1 MVVIGVIFCIIT
13 AVIIIL
19 LVTSKVSYNEEIGQ
33 EKKFTIPPPK
43 RYPFLYVN
51 DCHFYQEPVSN
62 FIYSEEEIDQFL
74 GALEDSFN
82 KGEYVKVFKLSS
94 ELIKILPKADKVWL
108 RRINSIFLDVIKGEK
123 CWDEK
128 LSKLVINACF
138 GLLQCY
144 STVIEKSMA
153 ARHILLPLMLNN
165 ITELINYQNKNVT
178 KYHNLEVYNMLFNL
192 YHVIP
197 YRDIL
202 VLMSNNILED
212 KIDKDFSEDSYVQQ
226 TLKTMLKQA
235 DIIRTRNTSRLQE
248 TFNNKKITN
257 CTLISD
263 DRIGANIVAFELN
276 FEPGTNREKIEAI
289 FYDSTGKEMHLGE
302 NEEDRYIDVFEA
314 NSNVGGVSKQEIV
327 LLTSEF
333 VSKVGL
339 SIYKDKNKKNIT
351 DKITEDIHKNEENI
365 EAESAK
371 IENSE
376 ESTLKDNNEE
386 SNNSSAEGS
395 LNGSDEDL
403 EAMEDFKPDDTD
415 KKPQILMYPSF
426 DQIKDIALSDTQF
439 VGLKDNDTV
448 IVLGTGDKLKQQINS
463 WSNIYKIYVKDEAV
477 YGVRNDGTVI
487 YAGNSNY
494 EGIENIYSWENIESL
509 SLGETHMVA
518 ITKNATMY
526 AVGEN
531 LSGECNVEDWYDIIQ
546 VATAYHTVGLT
557 KSGEVWAVGEN
568 NFGECNV
575 QSWQNVVQV
584 AVGDFFTLG
593 LTSAGKVLS
602 TGLNSC
608 GQCNVSEW
616 ANIKKIFA
624 KGNVSVGLRYD
635 GKVVIAGKN
644 SYYYGDI
651 KNWEKITNIVMSNNR
666 IVGIEQDGTIRSTGK
681 PFRDFVNGEWE
692 NIKNVAING
701 NNIVALKEDGKLISN
716 ILLFGQCITDNFDNI
731 VQICEDLDGG
741 RIATVSDKGVVT
753 INDETTNIENI
764 ENLVDSYPQFYE
776 IKLVDMSKTHIAMLK
791 DNGTVSIMKFSDR
804 IVEEVENWENIIDVE
819 VGEDF
824 TVGLDIS
831 GRVVAKGDDNYGQC
845 DVTEWVDIVKI
856 RANGKHAVGLSID
869 GKLYISG
876 LWEPEEKEFIKKLR
890 NIKDFAMSSQQVMI
904 LEADGTVKVTHCATG
919 INVDSISMWKNI
931 KKVVA
936 RGDNFLGL
944 SEEGKVFSTIADEV
958 EIGKWEK
965 VEDID
970 ASGSYVWAKL
980 KE

>member
-1 MVVIGVIFCIIT
+1 MVIIGVIFCIIT

-19 LVTSKVSYNEEIGQ
+19 LVTSKVNKPEEIDK
-33 EKKFTIPPPK
+33 EKKFAIPPQK
-43 RYPFLYVN
+43 RYPILYVR
-51 DCHFYQEPVSN
+51 DCHFYEETVSN

-94 ELIKILPKADKVWL
+94 EIIKILPKADKVWL
-108 RRINSIFLDVIKGEK
+108 RRLSSIFLDVINGEK
-123 CWDEK
+123 CWNEK
-128 LSKLVINACF
+128 LTRLVINGCF
-138 GLLQCY
+138 GFLQCY
-144 STVIEKSMA
+144 KTVIEKSMA

-165 ITELINYQNKNVT
+165 ITQLIKYQNKNVT

-212 KIDKDFSEDSYVQQ
+212 KVDKDFSEDSYVQQ

-263 DRIGANIVAFELN
+263 ESIAASIVAFELN
-276 FEPGTNREKIEAI
+276 FAPGTNKEKIEAI
-289 FYDSTGKEMHLGE
+289 FYDSTGQELHLGE
-302 NEEDRYIDVFEA
+302 NIEDRYIDTFEVT
-314 NSNVGGVSKQEIV
+314 SDRGVLAKEEIV

-333 VSKVGL
+333 VNKVSL
-339 SIYKDKNKKNIT
+339 NIYKDKIQQNALNEI
-351 DKITEDIHKNEENI
+351 NEESANNVNNLKNDDTKGDNI
-365 EAESAK
+365 AESSPDDT
-371 IENSE
+371 EENNSE
-376 ESTLKDNNEE
+376 ENQEV
-386 SNNSSAEGS
+386 
-395 LNGSDEDL
+395 
-403 EAMEDFKPDDTD
+403 MEDFDPNNELG
-415 KKPQILMYPSF
+415 KPQMLMYPNF
-426 DQIKDIALSDTQF
+426 EQIKDIALSDTQF
-439 VGLKDNDTV
+439 IGLKENNTV
-448 IVLGTGDKLKQQINS
+448 ILLGVGDKLKQQTNS
-463 WSNIYKIYVKDEAV
+463 WSNMYKIYIKDDAV
-477 YGVRNDGTVI
+477 YGVRNDGSVV
-487 YAGNSNY
+487 YAGDSNY
-494 EGIENIYSWENIESL
+494 NGIEKIYSWENIESL

-518 ITKNATMY
+518 MTKNSTMH
-526 AVGEN
+526 AIGEN

-557 KSGEVWAVGEN
+557 KSGEVWATGEN

-593 LTSAGKVLS
+593 LTSSGKVLS

-616 ANIKKIFA
+616 ANIKEVFA

-651 KNWEKITNIVMSNNR
+651 KNWEKITDIVMSNNR
-666 IVGIEQDGTIRSTGK
+666 IVGIEQDGTIRATGK
-681 PFRDFVNGEWE
+681 PFRNFVNGEWE
-692 NIKNVAING
+692 DVKSVAING

-716 ILLFGQCITDNFDNI
+716 MPLFGHCISDNFDNI
-731 VQICEDLDGG
+731 VQICEDLSGG

-753 INDETTNIENI
+753 INDETNKL
-764 ENLVDSYPQFYE
+764 ENLTDSYPQFYE

-791 DNGTVSIMKFSDR
+791 DNGTVSTMRFSDR

-824 TVGLDIS
+824 TIGLDIS
-831 GRVVAKGDDNYGQC
+831 GKVVAKGDDNYGKC
-845 DVTEWVDIVKI
+845 DVLEWTDIVKI
-856 RANGKHAVGLSID
+856 RADGKHAIGMSID
-869 GKLYISG
+869 GRLYTSG
-876 LWEPEEKEFIKKLR
+876 LWEPEEKEFIKNLR
-890 NIKDFAMSSQQVMI
+890 NIKDFAMSSKQVVI

-919 INVDSISMWKNI
+919 INVDSINMWKNI

-944 SEEGKVFSTIADEV
+944 SEDGKVFSTILDEA
-958 EIGKWEK
+958 EIGNWEDI
-965 VEDID
+965 EDID